1 MTQTKLSSY
10 AKMKLKYEAKI
21 HQLQSDIITLVEDKD
36 YTKTQIV
43 KQEWQTRLDIDKAMW
58 LGDVNTLK
66 PI

>member
-1 MTQTKLSSY
+1 MAQAKLSSC

-21 HQLQSDIITLVEDKD
+21 RQLQSDIITLVEDKD